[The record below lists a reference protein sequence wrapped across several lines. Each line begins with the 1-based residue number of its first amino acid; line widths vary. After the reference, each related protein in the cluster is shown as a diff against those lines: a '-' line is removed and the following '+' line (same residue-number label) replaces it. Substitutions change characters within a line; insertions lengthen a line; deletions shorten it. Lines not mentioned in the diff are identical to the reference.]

1 VVLLQTKP
9 FLLFEFSL
17 LFSFC
22 FVEGVR
28 EGEFWACFVETRK
41 ERGELLFLR
50 ATAASFLI
58 KKREEYSRGRER
70 GVPATHHEGK
80 FNLNSL
86 SLRGG
91 VLMVVVRVG
100 LELHFKFPI
109 F

>member
-50 ATAASFLI
+50 ATASFC
-58 KKREEYSRGRER
+58 
-70 GVPATHHEGK
+70 
-80 FNLNSL
+80 F
-86 SLRGG
+86 
-91 VLMVVVRVG
+91 
-100 LELHFKFPI
+100 
-109 F
+109 